1 MLPRVA
7 HPWAACQAFQ
17 ACRAFLVPQAFRVAL
32 ASQVARTVL
41 VALTVWWVGPWPPK
55 ALVIFKTAPGPIS
68 SSSPASPSA
77 SLTAHPRPRFLWR
90 EGTPARRQRVW
101 VDPDALWALQR
112 KQVGKVKTAGLH
124 QASRQRGLGAVIA
137 TARGTNL
144 RWRRPSKA
152 AERSRASR
160 APRVPCPSRGAAFG
174 PFNKNLQDKSP

>member
-1 MLPRVA
+1 M
-7 HPWAACQAFQ
+7 
-17 ACRAFLVPQAFRVAL
+17 AL

-90 EGTPARRQRVW
+90 EGTPARRQRMW

-124 QASRQRGLGAVIA
+124 QASRQARPWCGDRHRTWHRPQVAKAKQSCGAKPGVPGAPGAVPI
-137 TARGTNL
+137 
-144 RWRRPSKA
+144 
-152 AERSRASR
+152 
-160 APRVPCPSRGAAFG
+160 SRGRFWAFQQKSLRQVTVTEPRQFVESCSAPG
-174 PFNKNLQDKSP
+174 PSPEIAGA